1 MDTLLF
7 TDQPNIEIYVDLA
20 IRDVV
25 SVQNE
30 MMDDIDSPED
40 WYNEKEEAKTFDECL
55 KESLVHLMF
64 EVLNLFI

>member
-25 SVQNE
+25 SVQNQ
-30 MMDDIDSPED
+30 MMDDFDSPEIG
-40 WYNEKEEAKTFDECL
+40 NKEGR
-55 KESLVHLMF
+55 SQNV
-64 EVLNLFI
+64 